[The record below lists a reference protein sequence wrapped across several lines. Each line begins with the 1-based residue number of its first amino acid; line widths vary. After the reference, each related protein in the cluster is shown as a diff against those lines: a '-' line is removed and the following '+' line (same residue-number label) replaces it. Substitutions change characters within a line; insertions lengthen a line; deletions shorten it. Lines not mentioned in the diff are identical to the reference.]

1 MTKTE
6 FLDTLRLKLEG
17 EVPVSEIDS
26 TIRYYDEYISE
37 TVGRGE
43 SESKVLE
50 ELGSP
55 LLIAR
60 TIIDTSARQEGN
72 NRKTPYNSKEEA
84 DQDRVRYYHL
94 NVNRGM
100 AKLTAVLIFVAVL
113 ALAATVLRILIPLL
127 LPILLIGIIAAIFQ
141 NGGRRR

>member
-6 FLDTLRLKLEG
+6 FLDTLRLKLAG
-17 EVPVSEIDS
+17 EVPASEIDS

-43 SESKVLE
+43 PESQVLE

-72 NRKTPYNSKEEA
+72 SRKTPYDRKGTAE
-84 DQDRVRYYHL
+84 QDRVKYYHL
-94 NVNRGM
+94 NVNPGM
-100 AKLTAVLIFVAVL
+100 AKLVAVLIFVAVL
-113 ALAATVLRILIPLL
+113 VLAVTVLRILIPIL
-127 LPILLIGIIAAIFQ
+127 LPVLLVWMIVAIFQ

>member
-6 FLDTLRLKLEG
+6 FLDTLRSKLEG
-17 EVPVSEIDS
+17 EVPTSEIDS
-26 TIRYYDEYISE
+26 TIRYYDEYITE

-43 SESKVLE
+43 PESQVLE

-72 NRKTPYNSKEEA
+72 GRKTPYDSKGATE
-84 DQDRVRYYHL
+84 QDRVKYYHL
-94 NVNRGM
+94 NVNPGM
-100 AKLTAVLIFVAVL
+100 ARFAAVLIFMAVL
-113 ALAATVLRILIPLL
+113 VLAATILRILIPIL

>member
-1 MTKTE
+1 M
-6 FLDTLRLKLEG
+6 
-17 EVPVSEIDS
+17 
-26 TIRYYDEYISE
+26 
-37 TVGRGE
+37 
-43 SESKVLE
+43 E

-84 DQDRVRYYHL
+84 EQDRVRYYDL

-113 ALAATVLRILIPLL
+113 ALADTVLRILIPLL

>member
-84 DQDRVRYYHL
+84 EQDRVR
-94 NVNRGM
+94 
-100 AKLTAVLIFVAVL
+100 
-113 ALAATVLRILIPLL
+113 
-127 LPILLIGIIAAIFQ
+127 
-141 NGGRRR
+141 